1 MLLFL
6 LGLMIGGVVGIITM
20 CLVQISRDER
30 EDEDE

>member
-6 LGLMIGGVVGIITM
+6 LGLMIGGIVGIITM